1 MNKIILFLI
10 LIFFS
15 SCSQNDNTAE
25 LNSTNVSLK
34 YYIELKNK
42 DGVDLLDP
50 ENSSAFDQNK
60 IQIIIKNKKSETVN
74 VINPSS
80 QGLIKFLKKEDGKGG
95 YFIDFSDCLFI
106 DHSVSVVYL
115 SLPNGDLDKIT
126 AIIKYDKNSIQ
137 KDEIFYNDQL
147 VWNTTYISDL
157 ISIVK

>member
-15 SCSQNDNTAE
+15 SCSQNDNIDG

-42 DGVDLLDP
+42 DGIDLLDP
-50 ENSSAFDQNK
+50 ENSNAYDQKK
-60 IQIIIKNKKSETVN
+60 IQIITKNKKLETVN
-74 VINPSS
+74 LINPSI
-80 QGLIKFLKKEDGKGG
+80 QGLIKSFKTEDGKVR

-106 DHSVSVVYL
+106 DHNVGVVYL

-126 AIIKYDKNSIQ
+126 VIIKYAKNSIQ
-137 KDEIFYNDQL
+137 KDKIFYNDQL

-157 ISIVK
+157 ICIVK